1 MGVDRDG
8 DKDTTAIV
16 KASYIYN
23 IAKLV
28 DWKDPQM
35 KNGNFV
41 IGIMSESNIYQEL
54 IRKYSNK
61 SIGKQ
66 PIEVRKMARS
76 ETVGKCHI
84 LYVPSSALS
93 LLPAIHSNLA
103 GSGTMIITDHPGGL
117 SKGAIVN
124 FSPINGVVKIELSI
138 PNATSQGIQVG
149 ATLKQLA
156 HKVEE

>member
-1 MGVDRDG
+1 MGLERDG
-8 DKDTTAIV
+8 DKDTTAII

-28 DWKDPQM
+28 DWKDPKM
-35 KNGNFV
+35 KDGNFV

-54 IRKYSNK
+54 IKKYSNK

-76 ETVGKCHI
+76 ELVGKCHI
-84 LYVPSSALS
+84 LYVPRSALP
-93 LLPAIHSNLA
+93 LLPAIRSNVS
-103 GSGTMIITDHPGGL
+103 GSGTMIITDDPSGL

-124 FSPINGVVKIELSI
+124 FSPVGGVVKIELSI
-138 PNATSQGIQVG
+138 PNATAQGIQVG

-156 HKVEE
+156 FKVEE